1 MLTSCQKLFTLSAI
15 VLATGLLLT
24 AQQLGQSPAT
34 IVPRPKPA
42 PKVDALPRTD
52 IRVDSNLVLIP
63 VTVTDPMNR
72 FVTGLER
79 ENFKLF
85 EDKKEQSISAFSSED
100 APLSVGV
107 IFDCS
112 GSMGRKLEKS
122 RQAVSQFF
130 KTANPEDEFF
140 LVQFNDTAN
149 LIQPFTR
156 NLEEIQ
162 NRLTFTQSKGE
173 TALLD
178 AIYLGLHEM
187 KKAKNPRKALLLISD
202 GGDNNSRYTEG
213 EIKNLVKEADVQIY
227 AIGIYESGSNRAR
240 TPEEA
245 SGPALLTEIAEQTG
259 GRQYSVENLNELPDI
274 AAKIGVELR
283 NQYILGYS
291 PLNQDH
297 DGKYRHVKVTL
308 VQPRG
313 LPPSASV
320 LETGLLC
327 SIEIID
333 SQPLPRLSRYRSLP
347 WRCTRSSSPKA
358 RGSVGGRHRAGLQ
371 VDTRLVV
378 LQHHRGGQERPP
390 GNGPQAEQFRGLA
403 RTGSRRPS
411 ASSSARTSRFPWA
424 W

>member
-1 MLTSCQKLFTLSAI
+1 MLDLGKKGWLAHMLPSRRKLFALSAI
-15 VLATGLLLT
+15 VLGSGLCL
-24 AQQLGQSPAT
+24 AQQVGDSSAP
-34 IVPRPKPA
+34 IIPRARPGGKPET
-42 PKVDALPRTD
+42 LPRAD
-52 IRVDSNLVLIP
+52 IRIDSNMVLIP

-72 FVTGLER
+72 FVTGLEK

-112 GSMGRKLEKS
+112 GSMGKKLDKS

-140 LVQFNDTAN
+140 LVQFNDSAN
-149 LIQPFTR
+149 LIQSFTR

-227 AIGIYESGSNRAR
+227 AIGIYETGGGRGR

-259 GRQYSVENLNELPDI
+259 GRQYSVDNLNELPDI

-291 PLNQDH
+291 PANQER

-313 LPPSASV
+313 LPP
-320 LETGLLC
+320 LR
-327 SIEIID
+327 
-333 SQPLPRLSRYRSLP
+333 PFWRLGYY
-347 WRCTRSSSPKA
+347 A
-358 RGSVGGRHRAGLQ
+358 
-371 VDTRLVV
+371 
-378 LQHHRGGQERPP
+378 
-390 GNGPQAEQFRGLA
+390 
-403 RTGSRRPS
+403 PS
-411 ASSSARTSRFPWA
+411 K
-424 W
+424 